1 MVIKLEKHVE
11 IGILFDFY
19 GKLLSKKQYLA
30 IELYYIYD
38 LSLVEIGSEID
49 VTRQGIFDLLK
60 RAERKLY
67 SYEEKLKLV
76 EKFYS
81 SHNYIEDIRDISIDI
96 IEKTRET
103 DPKNDYIIEKAK
115 NIKNICK
122 KILENSREV
131 I

>member
-1 MVIKLEKHVE
+1 ME

-30 IELYYIYD
+30 IEFYYIYD
-38 LSLVEIGSEID
+38 LSLVEIGVEID
-49 VTRQGIFDLLK
+49 VTRQGVFDLLK
-60 RAERKLY
+60 RAEKKLY
-67 SYEEKLKLV
+67 SYEENLKLV

-81 SHNYIEDIRDISIDI
+81 SHSYIEDIKNISEEILEKAEDRDKES
-96 IEKTRET
+96 E
-103 DPKNDYIIEKAK
+103 YIIEKATD
-115 NIKNICK
+115 IKNICN

>member
-1 MVIKLEKHVE
+1 LEKLVE

-19 GKLLSKKQYLA
+19 GKLLSNKQYLV
-30 IELYYIYD
+30 IDFYYIHD
-38 LSLVEIGSEID
+38 LSLVEIGVEID
-49 VTRQGIFDLLK
+49 VTRQGVFDILK
-60 RAERKLY
+60 RAEKKLY

-81 SHNYIEDIRDISIDI
+81 SNSYIEDIKNISKEILKKLEDENKKDNYILKKVTDIS
-96 IEKTRET
+96 E
-103 DPKNDYIIEKAK
+103 
-115 NIKNICK
+115 ICG

>member
-1 MVIKLEKHVE
+1 MVINLEKHVE

-30 IELYYIYD
+30 IELYYVYD
-38 LSLVEIGSEID
+38 LSLVEIGTEID

-67 SYEEKLKLV
+67 SYENKLNLV
-76 EKFYS
+76 KKFYS
-81 SHNYIEDIRDISIDI
+81 SHNYIEDIRDISMDI
-96 IEKTRET
+96 IEKGKKQNQE
-103 DPKNDYIIEKAK
+103 DKYIIEKAK
-115 NIKNICK
+115 EIKKICK
-122 KILENSREV
+122 KLLENSREV

>member
-1 MVIKLEKHVE
+1 MIYLEKLVE

-30 IELYYIYD
+30 IELFYVYD

-49 VTRQGIFDLLK
+49 VTRQGVFDLMK
-60 RAERKLY
+60 RAEKKLY
-67 SYEEKLKLV
+67 SYEENLGLV

-81 SHNYIEDIRDISIDI
+81 SHNYIEDIKKISEDILNKLEDKEDNYIR
-96 IEKTRET
+96 EKTK
-103 DPKNDYIIEKAK
+103 DINK
-115 NIKNICK
+115 ICN